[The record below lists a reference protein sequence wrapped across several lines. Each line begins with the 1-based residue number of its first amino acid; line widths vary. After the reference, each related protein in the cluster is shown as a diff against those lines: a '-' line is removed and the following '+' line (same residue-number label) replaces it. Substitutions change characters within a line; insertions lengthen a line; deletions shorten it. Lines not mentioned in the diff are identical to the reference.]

1 MSEEDN
7 NFVYYTFYFFDEP
20 NHSPTIPDSRRPANN
35 KIINKLETEKNQLQS
50 KIEELEQQL
59 INQQFSGDE
68 QKLKESE
75 LETIR
80 KLLTEKENELAKLRG
95 NQPTNLQ
102 QTKNNN
108 SLKWAIGLGIVA
120 VVISLLN
127 FKMQKKELQKLAQK
141 VQLEI
146 KEEEL
151 QNYLDVFKHLEKL
164 LTDFQ
169 KVKIEKKTKPLKRI
183 DVGYLTLRDLEKL
196 KKGFSQSRISRQDQK
211 KNSLITDDGSV
222 LFKK

>member
-1 MSEEDN
+1 
-7 NFVYYTFYFFDEP
+7 
-20 NHSPTIPDSRRPANN
+20 
-35 KIINKLETEKNQLQS
+35 
-50 KIEELEQQL
+50 
-59 INQQFSGDE
+59 
-68 QKLKESE
+68 
-75 LETIR
+75 
-80 KLLTEKENELAKLRG
+80 
-95 NQPTNLQ
+95 
-102 QTKNNN
+102 
-108 SLKWAIGLGIVA
+108 
-120 VVISLLN
+120 
-127 FKMQKKELQKLAQK
+127 MQKKKLQKLAQK

-151 QNYLDVFKHLEKL
+151 QNYLDVFEHLEQL

-183 DVGYLTLRDLEKL
+183 NVGYLTLRDLEKL

>member
-1 MSEEDN
+1 
-7 NFVYYTFYFFDEP
+7 
-20 NHSPTIPDSRRPANN
+20 
-35 KIINKLETEKNQLQS
+35 TEKGQLQT

-59 INQQFSGDE
+59 SNQQFSGDE
-68 QKLKESE
+68 QKLKERE
-75 LETIR
+75 LEIIR
-80 KLLTEKENELAKLRG
+80 KLLTEKETELAKLRG

-108 SLKWAIGLGIVA
+108 GLKWAIGLGVA
-120 VVISLLN
+120 AQAKIKKIKLLGIP
-127 FKMQKKELQKLAQK
+127 MRKKELQKLAQK

-183 DVGYLTLRDLEKL
+183 NVGSLTLRDLEKL

-211 KNSLITDDGSV
+211 KNSLITDDGS
-222 LFKK
+222 

>member
-1 MSEEDN
+1 MTEETWRD
-7 NFVYYTFYFFDEP
+7 
-20 NHSPTIPDSRRPANN
+20 
-35 KIINKLETEKNQLQS
+35 IINKLETEKNQLQS

-68 QKLKESE
+68 QKLKENE
-75 LETIR
+75 LEIIR

-95 NQPTNLQ
+95 NQPTNHQ
-102 QTKNNN
+102 QTKNNDN
-108 SLKWAIGLGIVA
+108 KNKIIR
-120 VVISLLN
+120 N

-183 DVGYLTLRDLEKL
+183 NVGSLTLRDLEKL